1 MTEREKLAEDLNRM
15 ADIAMGTS
23 KATRFLGKSR
33 DQFVRT
39 LTEAATV
46 IRGSASAPFQSE
58 CPTCGRRI
66 TITYIDGKR
75 RTRWE

>member
-1 MTEREKLAEDLNRM
+1 MTEREKLAEILNKF

-23 KATRFLGKSR
+23 KATRFLGLSR

-39 LTEAATV
+39 MTEAATAIKGNTMV
-46 IRGSASAPFQSE
+46 PFQSE

>member
-1 MTEREKLAEDLNRM
+1 MTEREKLAEALSRM

-23 KATRFLGKSR
+23 KATMFLGRPR
-33 DQFVRT
+33 DTFVK
-39 LTEAATV
+39 LMTEAATV
-46 IRGSASAPFQSE
+46 VRENSPAPFQSE

-66 TITYIDGKR
+66 TVAYIDGKR

>member
-33 DQFVRT
+33 DQFVDRKS
-39 LTEAATV
+39 V
-46 IRGSASAPFQSE
+46 V
-58 CPTCGRRI
+58 
-66 TITYIDGKR
+66 
-75 RTRWE
+75 